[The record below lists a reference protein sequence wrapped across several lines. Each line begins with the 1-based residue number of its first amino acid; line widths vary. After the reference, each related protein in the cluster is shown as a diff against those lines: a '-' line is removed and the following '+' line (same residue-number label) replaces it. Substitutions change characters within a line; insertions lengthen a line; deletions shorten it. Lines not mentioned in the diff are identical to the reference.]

1 MEQIIPKK
9 GLIGGKW
16 IFGEFDSVIIDEENG
31 NGEDY
36 YGVILLNDDTYCRF
50 ILDKDSE
57 EYDKDSGYHIINS
70 ADDALDCAAAEICD
84 DANGNPIT
92 DEYMTYAVDIISKY
106 PDITKEIIASAIK
119 QRLVKFGGIHPSV
132 PERNLAENICRDYV
146 YGRSFIE
153 EGETIDGKELEKR
166 VRAWLV
172 HDMELSEFGVYNY
185 TRVLSKWVESVTK
198 TKDGEYKYI
207 LKSDTKDL

>member
-9 GLIGGKW
+9 GLIGGKRF
-16 IFGEFDSVIIDEENG
+16 FGEFDSVIIDEENG

-36 YGVILLNDDTYCRF
+36 YGVILLNGNCYCRY

-57 EYDKDSGYHIINS
+57 EYDKDQGYHIINS

-84 DANGNPIT
+84 CAGGTPIT
-92 DEYMTYAVDIISKY
+92 DDFMSYEVETISKY
-106 PDITKEIIASAIK
+106 PDMVKEIIASAIK

-146 YGRSFIE
+146 RFRSFIE
-153 EGETIDGKELEKR
+153 KGETIDGKELEKR

-172 HDMELSEFGVYNY
+172 HDMYLSEYGVEQY
-185 TRVLSKWVESVTK
+185 TRVLSKWVEAVTK

-207 LKSDTKDL
+207 LKSEGK